1 MFLGHSTMQLLRRA
15 ALVLGPVLVAV
26 FAAVAFH
33 NPKSDLWAQGT
44 KPTPPSTSQPAA
56 KPPAEAQAHAV
67 AVQKL
72 VSLRTDFLAD
82 LNQAIRDP
90 KALTQGR
97 AKVVVLVDHK
107 VWRDIVED
115 RAIVVISSAK
125 TVQLSQAELQS
136 FHDHLASQID
146 QAIKLEQAGKGG
158 ARALGEGTYQNHVFS
173 GKLRTVAP

>member
-1 MFLGHSTMQLLRRA
+1 
-15 ALVLGPVLVAV
+15 
-26 FAAVAFH
+26 
-33 NPKSDLWAQGT
+33 
-44 KPTPPSTSQPAA
+44 
-56 KPPAEAQAHAV
+56 
-67 AVQKL
+67 VQKL
-72 VSLRTDFLAD
+72 TSLRTDFLAD

-90 KALTQGR
+90 KALTQGK

-136 FHDHLASQID
+136 FHDHLARQID
-146 QAIKLEQAGKGG
+146 EAIKMEQAGKGG

-173 GKLRTVAP
+173 GKLRNVAP